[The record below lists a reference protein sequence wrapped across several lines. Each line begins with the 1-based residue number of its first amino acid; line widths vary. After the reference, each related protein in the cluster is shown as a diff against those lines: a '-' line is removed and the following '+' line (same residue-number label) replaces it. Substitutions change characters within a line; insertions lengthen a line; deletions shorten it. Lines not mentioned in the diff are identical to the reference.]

1 MKLFFTRSSLRRL
14 TQIEDY
20 HVTNGSTRKGKKTVK
35 EIRNRAKMLED
46 NPQLGHTEENLEHLA
61 QGHRSLLVGTLYK
74 IVYLIAAPVILI
86 TDIFDVRQDP
96 DKMKP

>member
-1 MKLFFTRSSLRRL
+1 MKLFFTRNSIRKL

-20 HVTNGSTRKGKKTVK
+20 ERKKGNVKKGRKKVK
-35 EIRNRAKMLED
+35 DIRDKARMLEK
-46 NPQLGHTEENLEHLA
+46 NPELGPVEENFKELG

-74 IVYLIAAPVILI
+74 IVYLLAKPLIII

-96 DKMKP
+96 DEMRP